1 MEINKIF
8 AVAYNKKESKTL
20 LCRIRIINSFLFLAF
35 KSVSLTEEKYLNGN
49 FELLTYD
56 NGFSNNFESYKEY
69 DFVPEYKS
77 IILDLVKLQAKIKDK
92 KLSYEDKSNI
102 YNWINDIEKIYFNC
116 KIKENPVEPKKVSLL
131 DLEYNLESLA
141 KISNIDANILN
152 SELFERLKTILNVHQ
167 LYKDIIN
174 KFYLLLNDLL
184 DKYPNIENTLDQLVK
199 KYLDISIL
207 SEKDN

>member
-1 MEINKIF
+1 MEINRIF

-35 KSVSLTEEKYLNGN
+35 KSVSLTEEKYLNVN
-49 FELLTYD
+49 FELATYD
-56 NGFSNNFESYKEY
+56 NGFSNNFEPYKDY

-77 IILDLVKLQAKIKDK
+77 IILSLVKLQAKIKDK

-102 YNWINDIEKIYFNC
+102 YNWINNIEKNYSNC

-141 KISNIDANILN
+141 MISNIDANMFN

-184 DKYPNIENTLDQLVK
+184 DDYN
-199 KYLDISIL
+199 
-207 SEKDN
+207 